1 MKATWDR
8 EAEIR
13 EIKRA
18 RNELM
23 YLAPMM
29 SVTPKA
35 DFDERYPIP
44 PPIAPPK
51 N

>member
-35 DFDERYPIP
+35 DFDEKYPIP
-44 PPIAPPK
+44 PAIPAPK